1 MYREAMA
8 ISEAGPVPGHAAI
21 SPPRSYGDS
30 LAREG
35 RAAEALPFLE
45 AAIVKPQ
52 QRGGAESWLR
62 HAQGALGDAYDQ
74 LGRTDEA
81 RKMLSAA
88 RDGWVRYGPQ
98 GGTQALGARERWA
111 RFLLDHGETGPA
123 VAEFNDVVRI
133 AGETPSAPAAM
144 AEAGLARAALAGG
157 DKAGAD
163 AASARA
169 MRTLDLV
176 TLEYDFR
183 TRPDVWMV
191 RAEVLLAVGRKA
203 DAASLADRALRAA
216 WEYDAPGSGR
226 VARAQDLVRRVAA

>member
-1 MYREAMA
+1 MR
-8 ISEAGPVPGHAAI
+8 
-21 SPPRSYGDS
+21 PPREPWS
-30 LAREG
+30 LAG
-35 RAAEALPFLE
+35 A
-45 AAIVKPQ
+45 
-52 QRGGAESWLR
+52 QRINV
-62 HAQGALGDAYDQ
+62 
-74 LGRTDEA
+74 EA
-81 RKMLSAA
+81 RA
-88 RDGWVRYGPQ
+88 R
-98 GGTQALGARERWA
+98 
-111 RFLLDHGETGPA
+111 
-123 VAEFNDVVRI
+123 
-133 AGETPSAPAAM
+133 
-144 AEAGLARAALAGG
+144 
-157 DKAGAD
+157 AD